1 VEKEEKDFRETQLQ
15 NRGKVRGVFAQKKIS
30 CIKMDTALSSV
41 IFGNCRQQDEVQFD
55 NEQAED
61 HKGKGGRSARK
72 SRAE

>member
-1 VEKEEKDFRETQLQ
+1 
-15 NRGKVRGVFAQKKIS
+15 
-30 CIKMDTALSSV
+30 MDTALSSV